1 MAEVSSRPSSQSSLA
16 QPQSSPL
23 QQNTG
28 AVPPNHLGT
37 NVPSGH
43 LVSAANQNRHVDAN
57 TDAKMQDEKKEY
69 DTGAQPQ
76 THVPATK
83 VEDDEDE
90 DEDIDALIEDLE
102 SQDAAIDEE
111 DDEIAQP
118 GGERVIPEELL
129 QTDTRHGL
137 TSAEVL
143 ARRKKFGLNQMKGTL
158 CPCCVFPRIAH

>member
-1 MAEVSSRPSSQSSLA
+1 M
-16 QPQSSPL
+16 

-28 AVPPNHLGT
+28 AVPQNHLGT

-43 LVSAANQNRHVDAN
+43 LVSATRDNTRADMN
-57 TDAKMQDEKKEY
+57 TDGTMQDEKKEFG
-69 DTGAQPQ
+69 TQPHTQ
-76 THVPATK
+76 LPATK
-83 VEDDEDE
+83 VEDDDDE

-111 DDEIAQP
+111 DDEVAQP

-143 ARRKKFGLNQMKGTL
+143 SRRKKFGLNQMKGKL
-158 CPCCVFPRIAH
+158 GHHCANPRSGY

>member
-1 MAEVSSRPSSQSSLA
+1 V
-16 QPQSSPL
+16 PQ
-23 QQNTG
+23 
-28 AVPPNHLGT
+28 NHLGT

-43 LVSAANQNRHVDAN
+43 LVSATRHNPRVDMN
-57 TDAKMQDEKKEY
+57 TDAAMQDEKKEFGNG
-69 DTGAQPQ
+69 TQQQ
-76 THVPATK
+76 TQLPATK
-83 VEDDEDE
+83 AEDEDE

-111 DDEIAQP
+111 DDEVAQP

-143 ARRKKFGLNQMKGTL
+143 SRRKKFGLNQMKGKFGQH
-158 CPCCVFPRIAH
+158 CAHARSCY

>member
-1 MAEVSSRPSSQSSLA
+1 M
-16 QPQSSPL
+16 
-23 QQNTG
+23 
-28 AVPPNHLGT
+28 
-37 NVPSGH
+37 
-43 LVSAANQNRHVDAN
+43 
-57 TDAKMQDEKKEY
+57 MQDEKKEY
-69 DTGAQPQ
+69 DIGAQQQ
-76 THVPATK
+76 THLPATK

-111 DDEIAQP
+111 DDEITQP

-143 ARRKKFGLNQMKGTL
+143 SRRKKFGLNQMKGT
-158 CPCCVFPRIAH
+158 FPPRPGFSSSTH

>member
-1 MAEVSSRPSSQSSLA
+1 M
-16 QPQSSPL
+16 

-43 LVSAANQNRHVDAN
+43 LVSATGDNPRVDMN
-57 TDAKMQDEKKEY
+57 TDAAMQDEKKEFGNG
-69 DTGAQPQ
+69 TQQQ
-76 THVPATK
+76 THLPATK
-83 VEDDEDE
+83 AEDEDE

-111 DDEIAQP
+111 DDEVAQP

-143 ARRKKFGLNQMKGTL
+143 SRRKKFGLNQMKGKL
-158 CPCCVFPRIAH
+158 GHHCANPRSGY